1 MKRWQRTVTLLLF
14 LAALLAACG
23 PHPPAPTADRTVG
36 APPPPAH
43 YTVRRGDT
51 LYSIAWQYG
60 LDHRQVAVWN
70 GIGAP
75 YTIYPGQRLALR
87 KAAAPATRQPPVTA
101 SRAQTAQPVPAPTK
115 PAPAPA
121 QPAPVPAPR
130 VPASGSAAPPVPAPA
145 PATRPASRPDPAA
158 PTSVRTVGGVAWR
171 WPTRGRLYRTFSE
184 EDPSRKGVDIV
195 GSEGQPVFAASAGKV
210 VYSGNGLVGYGN
222 LVIIKHND
230 TYLSAYGHNRELLV
244 GEGDDVVAGQLIAK
258 MGRVDNDRAMLHFE
272 IRREGRPVD
281 PLRLLPKG

>member
-1 MKRWQRTVTLLLF
+1 MKRARINLLPMLLGILLLT
-14 LAALLAACG
+14 ACG
-23 PHPPAPTADRTVG
+23 PPPPAPVANRSSG
-36 APPPPAH
+36 APPPPTS

-75 YTIYPGQRLALR
+75 YTIYPGQRLAMR
-87 KAAAPATRQPPVTA
+87 KPAVHA
-101 SRAQTAQPVPAPTK
+101 SRPPPAPSRTTQASK
-115 PAPAPA
+115 PAPKPA
-121 QPAPVPAPR
+121 TKPKTVSPPPRTATAKPAPSKPATSAPR
-130 VPASGSAAPPVPAPA
+130 KAP
-145 PATRPASRPDPAA
+145 RSDPAA
-158 PTSVRTVGGVAWR
+158 PSATRSVGGVAWR
-171 WPTRGRLYRTFSE
+171 WPTRGRLYRTFNAS
-184 EDPSRKGVDIV
+184 DPTRKGVDIV
-195 GSEGQPVFAASAGKV
+195 GSEGQSVYAASGGKV

-222 LVIIKHND
+222 LIIIKHNN

-244 GEGDDVVAGQLIAK
+244 GEGDDVAPGQLIAK

-272 IRREGRPVD
+272 IRRQGKPVD

>member
-1 MKRWQRTVTLLLF
+1 MKRARINLLPMLMGILLLT
-14 LAALLAACG
+14 ACG
-23 PHPPAPTADRTVG
+23 PPPPAPVANRSSG
-36 APPPPAH
+36 APPPPSS

-75 YTIYPGQRLALR
+75 YTIYPGQRLAMR
-87 KAAAPATRQPPVTA
+87 
-101 SRAQTAQPVPAPTK
+101 K
-115 PAPAPA
+115 PA
-121 QPAPVPAPR
+121 V
-130 VPASGSAAPPVPAPA
+130 
-145 PATRPASRPDPAA
+145 PASRPPPAPSRTTQASKSAPKPATKPKTVSPPPRTATAKPAPSKPATSTPRTAPRSDPAA
-158 PTSVRTVGGVAWR
+158 PSATRSVGGVAWR
-171 WPTRGRLYRTFSE
+171 WPTRGRLYRTFNAS
-184 EDPSRKGVDIV
+184 DPTRKGVDIV
-195 GSEGQPVFAASAGKV
+195 GSEGQSVYAASGGKV

-222 LVIIKHND
+222 LIIIKHNN

-244 GEGDDVVAGQLIAK
+244 GEGDDVAPGQLIAK

-272 IRREGRPVD
+272 IRRQGKPVD

>member
-1 MKRWQRTVTLLLF
+1 MTPLRCILLPVLLGALLLT
-14 LAALLAACG
+14 ACG
-23 PHPPAPTADRTVG
+23 PPAPAPVANRSSG
-36 APPPPAH
+36 AAPPPSG

-87 KAAAPATRQPPVTA
+87 KPTTNATRPP
-101 SRAQTAQPVPAPTK
+101 PAPRPTPATK
-115 PAPAPA
+115 PAPK
-121 QPAPVPAPR
+121 PAPKPQVATAPPPAP
-130 VPASGSAAPPVPAPA
+130 PTTKSAPSR
-145 PATRPASRPDPAA
+145 PATAGPRQAPRTDPGA
-158 PTSVRTVGGVAWR
+158 PQATRSVGGVAWR
-171 WPTRGRLYRTFSE
+171 WPTRGRLYRTFDAG
-184 EDPSRKGVDIV
+184 DPTRKGVDIV
-195 GSEGQPVFAASAGKV
+195 GSEGQPVYAASGGKV

-222 LVIIKHND
+222 LIIIKHNN
-230 TYLSAYGHNRELLV
+230 TYLSAYGHNRQLLV
-244 GEGDDVVAGQLIAK
+244 GEGDDVAAGQLIAK

-272 IRREGRPVD
+272 IRRQGKPVD